1 MQDNWFSKRY
11 AIINIIEYMES
22 NRKPTIQEEK
32 LIERLLKKSFMDIA
46 KDWKEGLL
54 VRPMDNGMG
63 DSLYLFPKGKDNA
76 DRRFGKRISDYQF
89 TDADGVEV
97 IASLNIDN
105 DGDLFELDIW
115 KTDNGKLIKLPDL

>member
-1 MQDNWFSKRY
+1 
-11 AIINIIEYMES
+11 MES
-22 NRKPTIQEEK
+22 NRKPNIQEER
-32 LIERLLKKSFMDIA
+32 LIEILLRRSSLEIS

-63 DSLYLFPKGKDNA
+63 DSLYLFPKGKDIAN
-76 DRRFGKRISDYQF
+76 RKFGKRICDFQF

-97 IASLNIDN
+97 IASLHIDS

-115 KTDNGKLIKLPDL
+115 KTDHGKLINLPDL

>member
-1 MQDNWFSKRY
+1 
-11 AIINIIEYMES
+11 MEL
-22 NRKPTIQEEK
+22 NRKPTLQEER
-32 LIERLLKKSFMDIA
+32 LIEILLRRSFLEIPG
-46 KDWKEGLL
+46 DWKEGLM

-76 DRRFGKRISDYQF
+76 DRKFGKRISDFQF

-97 IASLNIDN
+97 IASLHIDS

-115 KTDNGKLIKLPDL
+115 KTDHGKLMKLPDI